1 VKKFI
6 AWVSGM
12 NQLQQTIWQE
22 AGFDIVVH
30 ECGQTEGSSI
40 QNADI
45 LWLYATSGMIIQPTI
60 DLEVQLKKSYPKV
73 FFLCKR
79 DASIMPCHWSEYQQH
94 IVFVDGIEYLIGSK
108 LEEPLPTAL
117 LEYFAQQRTAELAAV
132 LYIVIL
138 ESVFRETAEWC
149 GHMSSVVG
157 RM

>member
-1 VKKFI
+1 MKKFI

-12 NQLQQTIWQE
+12 DQLKQTLWQE
-22 AGFDIVVH
+22 AGFDIIVP
-30 ECGQTEGSSI
+30 ERYQSEGTAI
-40 QNADI
+40 HNADI
-45 LWLYATSGMIIQPTI
+45 IWLCSINGMNIQPKI
-60 DLEVQLKKSYPKV
+60 DLEDQLKKSYAKV
-73 FFLCKR
+73 FFLCKH

-117 LEYFAQQRTAELAAV
+117 LEYFAQQKTAELAAV